1 MPPSLEGGGEEPVQD
16 GLGGLVVDEAAGQH
30 DDVGIVVLADEAGDV
45 LVPYQSSPHALV
57 LVEGDGHALAAAA
70 DGDAGIDLAALDALC
85 QGVGEVGIVY
95 TLVAEGAVVL
105 AGVAALLEIG
115 EYKLFERI
123 ARVVAG
129 QSDCLYFHSFQMFK
143 SCFTC

>member
-1 MPPSLEGGGEEPVQD
+1 MLFRS
-16 GLGGLVVDEAAGQH
+16 
-30 DDVGIVVLADEAGDV
+30 
-45 LVPYQSSPHALV
+45 
-57 LVEGDGHALAAAA
+57 LAAAA

-105 AGVAALLEIG
+105 AGVTALLEIG
-115 EYKLFERI
+115 EYKLFERL

-129 QSDCLYFHSFQMFK
+129 QSNGLYFHSFQMFK